1 MTEVAITGG
10 TGVVGTA
17 VLRHLVESG
26 DEVRGLSR
34 SEASDGVIAD
44 LGARPARG
52 DVLDHSALVEAFSG
66 CEIVYHV
73 AGVNEMC
80 STDPERMY
88 RVNVEGTR
96 TVLRACAAAGVRR
109 LVYTSS
115 AVTIGEA
122 AGVRATEDTPHRG
135 FYLSEYE
142 RSKHHAERVVFAE
155 RTPVEVVAVNPG
167 SVQGP
172 GRATGTGGLILDVLR
187 GRLPFLIEATVS
199 MVDIDDCARG
209 HLLAAGH
216 GVPGRRYLLSGFTTT
231 VSEAV
236 EQAAAVL
243 GRPVEVRLAPIW
255 LVRALVATAYAGA
268 RAVGRTLPVCPE
280 MIRVVAHGTDY
291 DGSLAERELGLRYNP
306 AEETIERMVNWFRSE
321 GLL

>member
-1 MTEVAITGG
+1 MAITGG
-10 TGVVGTA
+10 TGVVGAA

-34 SEASDGVIAD
+34 SQASDGAVAT
-44 LGARPARG
+44 LGARPVRG
-52 DVLDHSALVEAFSG
+52 DVLDHSALLDAFSG

-73 AGVNEMC
+73 AGINEMC
-80 STDPERMY
+80 STDPDRMY
-88 RVNVEGTR
+88 RVNVEGSR
-96 TVLRACAAAGVRR
+96 NVVRACAAAGVRR

-115 AVTIGEA
+115 AVTIGEE
-122 AGVRATEDTPHRG
+122 AGVRANEETPHRG
-135 FYLSEYE
+135 TYLSAYE

-155 RTPVEVVAVNPG
+155 RTPVEVVAVNPS

-172 GRATGTGGLILDVLR
+172 GRATGTGGLILDVLA

-209 HLLAAGH
+209 HLLAARN
-216 GVPGRRYLLSGFTTT
+216 GVPGRRYILSGFTTT

-236 EQAAAVL
+236 EGAAAVL

-255 LVRALVATAYAGA
+255 LVRAAVATVHAGA
-268 RAVGRTLPVCPE
+268 RMIGRRLPVCPE
-280 MIRVVAHGTDY
+280 MIRVVSHGTDY
-291 DGSLAERELGLRYNP
+291 DGSLAERELNLEYTP
-306 AEETIERMVNWFRSE
+306 ADETISRMVNWFRDQ

>member
-1 MTEVAITGG
+1 M
-10 TGVVGTA
+10 VGTA

-34 SEASDGVIAD
+34 SDASDGVITD
-44 LGARPARG
+44 LGARPVRG
-52 DVLDHSALVEAFSG
+52 DVLDHAALVDAFGG

-80 STDPERMY
+80 SPDPARMY

-115 AVTIGEA
+115 AVTIGEK
-122 AGVRATEDTPHRG
+122 AGVRANEETPHRG
-135 FYLSEYE
+135 SYLSDYE
-142 RSKHHAERVVFAE
+142 RSKHHAERVVFTE
-155 RTPVEVVAVNPG
+155 RTPVEVVAVNPS

-187 GRLPFLIEATVS
+187 GKLPFLIEATVS

-209 HLLAAGH
+209 HLLAARN
-216 GVPGRRYLLSGFTTT
+216 GVPGRRYLLSGFTTR

-236 EQAAAVL
+236 DRAAAVL

-255 LVRALVATAYAGA
+255 LVRAAVATAYAGA
-268 RAVGRTLPVCPE
+268 RIVGRSLGVCPE
-280 MIRVVAHGTDY
+280 MIRVVARGTDY
-291 DGSLAERELGLRYNP
+291 DGSLAERDLGLDYTP
-306 AEETIERMVNWFRSE
+306 AEETITRMVDWFRSE